1 VIAIG
6 SRTATLVHGVTLP
19 ARLRTLAPL
28 PPAALA
34 RYPWIDRGAYAWADL
49 ADPADLA
56 ALATLVA
63 HVDPADPRREI
74 ACARVIVLEPGDYI
88 LAHHDPM
95 PALAPAL
102 GDSDDD
108 APLELVIDVSPAP
121 TPGAELY
128 YRRRGAAFLAVP
140 AVPGTLAIV
149 ERGPAVTA
157 NHAYV
162 SKRHAGA
169 RVVRVV
175 VRAVTSARRTC

>member
-1 VIAIG
+1 MIAIG

-19 ARLRTLAPL
+19 ARLRTLAL
-28 PPAALA
+28 PRA
-34 RYPWIDRGAYAWADL
+34 RYPWIDRGAYAWADV

-102 GDSDDD
+102 GDDD
-108 APLELVIDVSPAP
+108 APLELVLDASPAP

-175 VRAVTSARRTC
+175 ARAVTSARRTC